1 MKVKVLRNFRDKHT
15 KTLYEAGQEI
25 EFTKERVEE
34 INSTPRGVFVI
45 EIEEKNQSEKKTTKN
60 KSTTKK

>member
-34 INSTPRGVFVI
+34 INSTLHGVFVK
-45 EIEEKNQSEKKTTKN
+45 EIEEEKPAKKKTTKK
-60 KSTTKK
+60 KSTKK

>member
-25 EFTKERVEE
+25 EFTKKRVEE
-34 INSTPRGVFVI
+34 INSTSFGVLV
-45 EIEEKNQSEKKTTKN
+45 EEVKEKK
-60 KSTTKK
+60 STKK